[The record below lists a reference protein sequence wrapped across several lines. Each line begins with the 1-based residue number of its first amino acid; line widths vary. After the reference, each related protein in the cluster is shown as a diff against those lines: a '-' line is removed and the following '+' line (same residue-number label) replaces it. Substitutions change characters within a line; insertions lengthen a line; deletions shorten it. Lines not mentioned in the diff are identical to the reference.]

1 LLDGAHLTPVIA
13 LNSMLGVSH
22 ETLRHEIAEAV
33 ERHGTAEA
41 LWDVMSGPACVAVA
55 KYDSSRDLSHT
66 WLPAEARGP
75 GLGLDDK
82 TTMTLLLEEGEYT
95 EPQSVALTQ
104 QSKSNWLA
112 KRVEVLTPSD
122 RAREAVRASLNE
134 VVSQVQNGGLMV
146 TYFKPHAWAPA
157 FAWKSSPRLPIRPS
171 GSPPFSSHCALR
183 WCRPRFASHT
193 HSGSPTAWQKV
204 WATRWSL
211 FAPPST
217 STWPTRAL
225 PNTCRSSP
233 TRTARRRCDSAP
245 PQLADIPRPHRRC
258 ALAAQAEHNG
268 SMYLR
273 RLSGAYAQIKGAGRC
288 VSSPGRLAFVRR
300 CTTKRSCLFH
310 SVIA

>member
-1 LLDGAHLTPVIA
+1 MSALELSVARCAPHDVVLLDGAHLTPVIA

-157 FAWKSSPRLPIRPS
+157 FRLEIKPEVADTPERLAAVLV
-171 GSPPFSSHCALR
+171 ALR
-183 WCRPRFASHT
+183 T
-193 HSGSPTAWQKV
+193 QVVSPEIREPYPQWVADRMAKSV
-204 WATRWSL
+204 GD
-211 FAPPST
+211 
-217 STWPTRAL
+217 AL
-225 PNTCRSSP
+225 VAL
-233 TRTARRRCDSAP
+233 RTAVNFD
-245 PQLADIPRPHRRC
+245 LADEGF
-258 ALAAQAEHNG
+258 AE
-268 SMYLR
+268 Y
-273 RLSGAYAQIKGAGRC
+273 
-288 VSSPGRLAFVRR
+288 VSLVA
-300 CTTKRSCLFH
+300 H
-310 SVIA
+310 SYRTEAM